1 MNNLRFKSS
10 AVSYL
15 SAILLTGAIFTA
27 ACDSAAPPRAIVAP
41 ANSATA
47 QHEQKPVPARDQQ
60 AIESAAN
67 VPIMKLSG
75 GAFKLSD
82 FQGKVLVVDFWAT
95 YCPPCVRQV
104 PQLAQLSKKYRDK
117 GLEVIGLTSDEE
129 TDQENVVKFLK
140 DAGADYTVGYDNRWL
155 SSAFL
160 KGTENE
166 DGTTP
171 IPQLF
176 VISRDGRVVEHM
188 VGESSQR
195 GIEYLEQVV
204 SQQLS
209 SR

>member
-1 MNNLRFKSS
+1 
-10 AVSYL
+10 
-15 SAILLTGAIFTA
+15 
-27 ACDSAAPPRAIVAP
+27 
-41 ANSATA
+41 
-47 QHEQKPVPARDQQ
+47 
-60 AIESAAN
+60 
-67 VPIMKLSG
+67 
-75 GAFKLSD
+75 
-82 FQGKVLVVDFWAT
+82 
-95 YCPPCVRQV
+95 
-104 PQLAQLSKKYRDK
+104 
-117 GLEVIGLTSDEE
+117 
-129 TDQENVVKFLK
+129 VKFLK

-188 VGESSQR
+188 VGESPQR